1 MGRVVAL
8 AVLLLVG
15 SSGTAW
21 ADSSQ
26 VAVPQTAVSQNA
38 VSESAVSQA
47 GLSQTISVQVVDGD
61 LLLSVERGP
70 VALPEPHF
78 AGSWYTTAGTL
89 PGLTVVDTRAA
100 DPGWS
105 LSGQFDDESGGTPLS
120 WTPAVVDQS
129 AVQVLTLGKSTIG
142 MRGSGLLAA
151 ADPAAGRG
159 TARLT
164 AGYRLLLPA
173 AAGYEATLTLTVI

>member
-1 MGRVVAL
+1 MGRVVVL

-26 VAVPQTAVSQNA
+26 VGSSQVGSSQVGSSQTAAAQTGIPQTV
-38 VSESAVSQA
+38 
-47 GLSQTISVQVVDGD
+47 SVQVVDGD

-70 VALPEPHF
+70 VTLPEPHF

-89 PGLTVVDTRAA
+89 PGVTVVDTRAA

-120 WTPAVVDQS
+120 WTPAVVAQS

-142 MRGSGLLAA
+142 MRGSGLLAV